1 MIGSAITRE
10 LLERGHTVAHLGRSA
25 RSGAV
30 PSFRWD
36 LKSGEIDDRAF
47 KGVHAVIH
55 LAGASISKRW
65 TSAYKREIVN
75 SRVESSALLDQALK
89 AHPEI
94 QRVICASASGIYPS
108 DDERLWR
115 EDESIPADAG
125 GFLASTTAQWEAAT
139 APLGAGRQRVVFRIG
154 LVMSG
159 DGGALP
165 VMAAPVRWVGAAP
178 MGSGRQWMPWIH
190 IDDLVGLFV
199 EAVEK
204 EAYQGVYNA
213 AAPNPVRHTEF
224 MKTLAR
230 ILHRW
235 YIPIR
240 IPGFLLRWVM
250 GEQAALVLEGAQLS
264 ADKVLRTG
272 YTFKFPK
279 LADALKNLLA

>member
-10 LLERGHTVAHLGRSA
+10 LLVRGHTVAHLGRSA
-25 RSGAV
+25 RSGTV

-36 LKSGEIDDRAF
+36 PKSGEIDHGAF
-47 KGVHAVIH
+47 EGVDAVIH

-65 TSAYKREIVN
+65 TKAYQQEIVN
-75 SRVESSALLDQALK
+75 SRVQSSALLDRALQQ
-89 AHPEI
+89 HPEI

-108 DDERLWR
+108 DDERLWK
-115 EDESIPADAG
+115 EDDSIPAGAG

-199 EAVEK
+199 EATENR
-204 EAYQGVYNA
+204 EWSGVYNA
-213 AAPNPVRHTEF
+213 AAPNPVRHAEF
-224 MKTLAR
+224 MKTLAKV
-230 ILHRW
+230 LHRW
-235 YIPIR
+235 YVPIH
-240 IPGFLLRWVM
+240 IPGFILRWVM
-250 GEQAALVLEGAQLS
+250 GEQAALVLEGVQLS
-264 ADKVLRTG
+264 ADKVLSTG